1 MGLADDTK
9 MAAPM
14 RAVLL
19 SSRFNISSCSNY
31 LTGATTS
38 CGLHTSETLANYPN
52 WKTRKEVKHRNA
64 VKEYAFERLNI
75 NALRKNK
82 IIPPE
87 IKEIADAE
95 IAALPRMSSISM
107 LHKRCMVTGRPRGL
121 VTRWRLSRIVWRH
134 EADYNKLSGVQR
146 AMWG

>member
-1 MGLADDTK
+1 

-14 RAVLL
+14 RVAIL
-19 SSRFNISSCSNY
+19 SSRLNFAHCGNH
-31 LTGATTS
+31 LAETVTS
-38 CGLHTSETLANYPN
+38 CGIHTSESLAKYAN
-52 WKTRKEVKHRNA
+52 WKMVKEIKHRKA
-64 VKEYAFERLNI
+64 VKEYAFERLNV

-82 IIPPE
+82 ILPPE
-87 IKEIADAE
+87 IQEVADAE

-107 LHKRCMVTGRPRGL
+107 LHKRCMVTSRARGL

-146 AMWG
+146 AMW